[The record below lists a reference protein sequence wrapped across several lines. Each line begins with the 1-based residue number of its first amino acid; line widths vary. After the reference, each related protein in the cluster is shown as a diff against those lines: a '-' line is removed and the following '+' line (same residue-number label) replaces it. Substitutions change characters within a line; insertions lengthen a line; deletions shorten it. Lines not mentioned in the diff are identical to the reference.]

1 MPRIAQT
8 FKLETGAD
16 IEYTVVGRGEPVFI
30 LHGGHSNC
38 QEDFGYKILL
48 ENGYSIITPSRPGYG
63 RTSNELGSSLDAA
76 CKAYEQLLDHLNL
89 TKVHII
95 AVSAGGPSGLTF
107 AARYPHRV
115 HSLTLQSAVSKA
127 WHSHE
132 DTTYKAAK
140 RLFHPRTEKYT
151 WKLLSVFSRSFPNF
165 ILKQMVP
172 SFSSLPVSQVMQQF
186 TQEDVKQFAAMN
198 QRQRS
203 GHGFMLDLEQLAW
216 FEPSGLPAILC
227 PTLIIHSKYDQAVLP
242 AHAYA
247 AFELIPQAELC
258 LFESWGHLIWL
269 GKDADTMNRKLIDF
283 LNITA

>member
-95 AVSAGGPSGLTF
+95 AVSAGGP
-107 AARYPHRV
+107 
-115 HSLTLQSAVSKA
+115 
-127 WHSHE
+127 
-132 DTTYKAAK
+132 
-140 RLFHPRTEKYT
+140 
-151 WKLLSVFSRSFPNF
+151 
-165 ILKQMVP
+165 
-172 SFSSLPVSQVMQQF
+172 
-186 TQEDVKQFAAMN
+186 
-198 QRQRS
+198 
-203 GHGFMLDLEQLAW
+203 LA
-216 FEPSGLPAILC
+216 
-227 PTLIIHSKYDQAVLP
+227 
-242 AHAYA
+242 
-247 AFELIPQAELC
+247 
-258 LFESWGHLIWL
+258 
-269 GKDADTMNRKLIDF
+269 
-283 LNITA
+283 